1 VFRVHISPPCI
12 LDRHDY
18 GYLGGSCQ
26 FWSDIIACVLW
37 EEIGGGKRGTEER
50 GLGQRSEDRDQRSDI
65 RGQWKKAW
73 SMEWKTEVRDRRSGR
88 MHGPWSLEQEAG
100 GGKNKNKV

>member
-1 VFRVHISPPCI
+1 VHISPPCI

-26 FWSDIIACVLW
+26 FWSDIVVCVLW

-50 GLGQRSEDRDQRSDI
+50 GLKQRSGTEV
-65 RGQWKKAW
+65 RGKKAW
-73 SMEWKTEVRDRRSGR
+73 SMEWKTED
-88 MHGPWSLEQEAG
+88 
-100 GGKNKNKV
+100 